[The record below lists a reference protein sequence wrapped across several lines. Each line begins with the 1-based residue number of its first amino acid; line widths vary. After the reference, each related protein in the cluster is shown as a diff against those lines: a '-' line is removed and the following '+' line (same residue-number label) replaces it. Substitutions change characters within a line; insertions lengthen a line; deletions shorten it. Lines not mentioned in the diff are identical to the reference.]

1 MSMSEREE
9 RTQERQLTM
18 KNAAVTLFPEFEKCS
33 PEDVVDSML
42 GRGWEY
48 DILFH
53 EWYPFSEGL
62 RNGELDRLLFSKD
75 TPPTLEAFNAALQKA
90 CLEAVSRKAN
100 RTTQDII
107 LELLGIHGYFSTP
120 SEE

>member
-9 RTQERQLTM
+9 RMEERNLAM
-18 KNAAVTLFPEFEKCS
+18 RNAALTVFPELEKMV
-33 PEDVVDSML
+33 PEDVVDHML
-42 GRGWEY
+42 GRGFEY

-53 EWYPFSEGL
+53 EWYPFREGL
-62 RNGELDRLLFSKD
+62 RNAELDRLLFAKD
-75 TPPTLEAFNAALQKA
+75 TPPTLEAFNTALQKA

-107 LELLGIHGYFSTP
+107 LELLGVHGFF
-120 SEE
+120 